1 MKRKILTI
9 LLMTCLAAAV
19 TINIGNSLQAAQ
31 KEKQNKIKAKD
42 LDKKY
47 QDWLDMVH
55 YIITSTE
62 KEIFFML
69 TNNRDRDAFINLFW
83 NLRDPTKGTP
93 QNEYKD
99 EHMKRFKY
107 ANRYFRG
114 GPGPGWRSD
123 RGRIYI
129 VLGPPVNVNEVF
141 KNGLVPVLL

>member
-1 MKRKILTI
+1 MV
-9 LLMTCLAAAV
+9 CLAAAV
-19 TINIGNSLQAAQ
+19 NINIVKSLQAAQ
-31 KEKQNKIKAKD
+31 KKTPNKVKVKD

-47 QDWLDMVH
+47 RDWFDVIH
-55 YIITSTE
+55 YIITPME
-62 KEIFFML
+62 KDIFLKL

-99 EHMKRFKY
+99 EHMKRFIY

-129 VLGPPVNVNEVF
+129 VLGPPVNVNEVM
-141 KNGLVPVLL
+141 KEGLSLRSIVIP